1 MNVYALD
8 EDFNL
13 VAIGIP
19 YDNLQWNRKYY
30 EAGTF
35 SMQIAARLY
44 DPSWRYIGSFDRDE
58 LGMVQRFESPN
69 DDLVLISGFFCEKM
83 LDWRSIYPK
92 YHPIIVS
99 LGVGEPET
107 TLPAWEFIKD
117 MFLEFGEGLPIEW
130 GGSQDVG
137 EGIYAE
143 AEDDKLGEKIY
154 SILETIEASY
164 RVRYDRAKEKLLFDV
179 WKGKDRTQSQN
190 VNSWQVF
197 SKEFGNI
204 KGDSTTTDDSDYYN
218 YAIVPCD
225 ADEDGVERE
234 VIYVDLTGGGFK
246 RETVIDMRSSSVSDD
261 QTMAQW
267 RESVRQEATEKLL
280 DHAKVEDIDIEVL
293 GATGYRT
300 DYDLGDKCDV
310 VLTDIGKE
318 MESRIIEV
326 LEVFKADGGHEITVG
341 LGNKRISNIRR
352 AVNG

>member
-8 EDFNL
+8 KDFNL
-13 VAIGIP
+13 VAIGLP
-19 YDNLQWNRKYY
+19 YDNLQWNRRYY
-30 EAGTF
+30 TFGTF
-35 SMQIAARLY
+35 EMQISKEVF
-44 DPSWRYIGSFDRDE
+44 DPSWAYIGSDERDE
-58 LGMVQRFESPN
+58 LGMVQRVVPQ

-83 LDWRSIYPK
+83 LDWRAIYPK
-92 YHPIIVS
+92 YHPIINS
-99 LGVGEPET
+99 LRVGETEY
-107 TLPAWEFIKD
+107 TLPAWEFCRD
-117 MFLEFGEGLPIEW
+117 MFNEFVDGLPIEW
-130 GGSQDVG
+130 GGDMSVE

-143 AEDDKLGEKIY
+143 AEDDHLGEKLY

-164 RVRYDRAKEKLLFDV
+164 KVRFDRETGDLLFDV
-179 WKGKDRTQSQN
+179 WKGRDRTQSQKAN
-190 VNSWQVF
+190 TWCVF
-197 SKEFGNI
+197 SKEFGNV
-204 KGDSTTTDDSDYYN
+204 KSDSITTDDSDYYN

-234 VIYVDLTGGGFK
+234 VLYVDLTNGEP
-246 RETVIDMRSSSVSDD
+246 RRDIVIDMRSSSVSDD

-280 DHAKVEDIDIEVL
+280 DYAKVEDIDIEVL
-293 GATGYRT
+293 TDSGYMT

-310 VLTDIGKE
+310 VLTDMNKV

-326 LEVFKADGGHEITVG
+326 LEVFKPEGHEITIG